1 MKGKFFV
8 FDLGKEC
15 RFSCF
20 SRATPCVRVFTY
32 MHIMYTTSIRGSKKK
47 TSRGSEENFCLPCR
61 VYEAYFGF
69 QCKFRKLGGGVSD
82 PLDPRITCMPSLKRN
97 DKQYT
102 NVQKV
107 FLMFSSFVFFG
118 VFFVCLSGFFIPKK
132 KI

>member
-8 FDLGKEC
+8 FDFGKEC

-20 SRATPCVRVFTY
+20 SRATPYVRVFTY
-32 MHIMYTTSIRGSKKK
+32 MHIMYTTCIRGSKKK
-47 TSRGSEENFCLPCR
+47 FKGVRRKFLFAR

-69 QCKFRKLGGGVSD
+69 QCKFRKLGGGGSD

-107 FLMFSSFVFFG
+107 F
-118 VFFVCLSGFFIPKK
+118 
-132 KI
+132 